1 MNQLLNSYLAPT
13 PNKWRK
19 VGDTLM
25 GISTTITGYGIA
37 NDNHAIAYTALIC
50 GVLGKI
56 LTDLFTTK
64 PEDTHE

>member
-1 MNQLLNSYLAPT
+1 MNQLMNNYLAPT

-25 GISTTITGYGIA
+25 GVSTTITGYGIA
-37 NDNHAIAYTALIC
+37 NDNHVIAYTALIC

-56 LTDLFTTK
+56 LTDLFTNK
-64 PEDTHE
+64 PENTHE